1 MPKPWKPVQM
11 AAKRSWGILLQLEGD
26 LWGYCMW
33 LAFLAFLWILY
44 DSCSFWML
52 DEDDLREI
60 FDEHISFPTR

>member
-1 MPKPWKPVQM
+1 
-11 AAKRSWGILLQLEGD
+11 
-26 LWGYCMW
+26 MW
-33 LAFLAFLWILY
+33 LAFLAFLWILD